1 MKKLSVVVVDDE
13 GPALRRV
20 VKMVNEHPLLEL
32 TGTAMTAEDATRII
46 AGTKPDLLLLDIQLK
61 DATAFTV
68 LESLGED
75 TFKGKII
82 FITAYDHYAIKAF
95 ELRAIDYLMKPF
107 KSNRFHEAI
116 ERVVGND
123 EAQFHKV
130 KGVLGR
136 LKDSNTELVVVP
148 EGIKNYFLNKNSIQY
163 IYSEGYYANF
173 VMDDDKKLLRI
184 SLKKLES
191 LLPHT
196 FIRVNKSAIVNYS
209 RIRELVNNKSTI
221 KLIMEDG
228 NEFQVSDAFS
238 CAFKKMMSELLHP
251 F

>member
-1 MKKLSVVVVDDE
+1 MKKLSVAVVDDE

-32 TGTAMTAEDATRII
+32 MGTAMTAGDAIRII
-46 AGTKPDLLLLDIQLK
+46 SETKPDLLLLDIQLK
-61 DATAFTV
+61 DATAFDV
-68 LESLGED
+68 LENLGKD

-95 ELRAIDYLMKPF
+95 ELRALDYLMKPF
-107 KSNRFHEAI
+107 KSDRFHEAI

-123 EAQFHKV
+123 KAEFHKV
-130 KGVLGR
+130 KDVMQG
-136 LKDSNTELVVVP
+136 LKWSSTELVVVP
-148 EGIKNYFLNKNSIQY
+148 EGIKNYFLNRNSIQY
-163 IYSEGYYANF
+163 IYAEGYYANF
-173 VMDDDKKLLRI
+173 VMDRDKKLLRI

-191 LLPHT
+191 LLPQT
-196 FIRVNKSAIVNYS
+196 FIRVNKSAIVNYH
-209 RIRELVNNKSTI
+209 RISELVNNKSTI

-238 CAFKKMMSELLHP
+238 HGFKKMMHELLHTY
-251 F
+251 